1 MMPPNQP
8 SQQEDKNP
16 AFGEKSTQPNLT
28 MPAVSD
34 GIAGGTALR
43 AIAPRGQREAIAL
56 SEDFPESLPSFTF
69 KLGDRVRWKPMPSTD
84 WGTITGIEYSWHSPG
99 NSWQP
104 RYKVYLDSESPSR
117 AWTDSDWAWEWDLES
132 ELEQQKHHSAECE
145 S

>member
-56 SEDFPESLPSFTF
+56 PEDFPESLPSFTF

-84 WGTITGIEYSWHSPG
+84 SVVRNG
-99 NSWQP
+99 
-104 RYKVYLDSESPSR
+104 D
-117 AWTDSDWAWEWDLES
+117 
-132 ELEQQKHHSAECE
+132 
-145 S
+145 

>member
-1 MMPPNQP
+1 MPPNQP

-43 AIAPRGQREAIAL
+43 AIALP
-56 SEDFPESLPSFTF
+56 EDFPESEPPFSF
-69 KLGDRVRWKPMPSTD
+69 KLGARVRWKPMPSTD
-84 WGTITGIEYSWHSPG
+84 WGTIVGIEYSWHSPG

-104 RYKVYLDSESPSR
+104 RYKVHLDPDSPSLG
-117 AWTDSDWAWEWDLES
+117 WIESDWAWEWDLEP
-132 ELEQQKHHSAECE
+132 EPEQENSHSARCQ

>member
-1 MMPPNQP
+1 MPPNQP

-16 AFGEKSTQPNLT
+16 AFGEKSIQPNLT

-34 GIAGGTALR
+34 GIAGGTALCV
-43 AIAPRGQREAIAL
+43 IAL
-56 SEDFPESLPSFTF
+56 PEDFPESLPPFTF

-84 WGTITGIEYSWHSPG
+84 WGTIAGIEYSWHSPG

-117 AWTDSDWAWEWDLES
+117 GWIESDWAWEWDLES
-132 ELEQQKHHSAECE
+132 EQEQQKRHSAECE

>member
-1 MMPPNQP
+1 MPPNQP

-43 AIAPRGQREAIAL
+43 AITLP
-56 SEDFPESLPSFTF
+56 EDFPESLPPFSF

-84 WGTITGIEYSWHSPG
+84 WGTIVGIEYSWHSPG

-104 RYKVYLDSESPSR
+104 RYKVHLDRDSPSR
-117 AWTDSDWAWEWDLES
+117 GWIESDWAWEWDLES